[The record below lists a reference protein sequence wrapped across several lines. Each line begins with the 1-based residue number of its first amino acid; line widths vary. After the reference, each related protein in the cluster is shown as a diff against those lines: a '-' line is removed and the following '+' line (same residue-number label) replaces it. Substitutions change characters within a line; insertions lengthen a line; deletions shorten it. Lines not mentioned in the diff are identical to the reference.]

1 MIALNDPTSPTM
13 PARYEPMRGL
23 ALWGEEEVAA
33 GHEVLKSRSLFR
45 YYGPALQH
53 RVEEFETRFGAA
65 HEVPHVVGVS
75 SGTSALTCAL
85 IGMGMPAG
93 AEVIVPAATFIGCVS
108 AIVAARGVPVFADI
122 DESLTLDPTAWESL
136 ITERTFAVMPVHL
149 NNAAADMDPVLA
161 VARQH
166 GIRVLEDAAQACG
179 VRYRGRPVG
188 SLGDAGA
195 FSFQL
200 EKNITAGEGGAVTTC
215 DPLVHDRVARY
226 QDQGGQFFTSRSGE
240 RGGTAGGPF
249 LGANLRMTEIAG
261 AVLSVQL
268 GRLPG
273 MLTRVRDIARRI
285 RKELSG
291 SDVTWRAL
299 PDEEG
304 SGGDLTLLTE
314 NRMAARRLVTRL
326 TAAGVPAATLYQGR
340 MVYQNPAVSAGRT
353 AWGTEWTPPA
363 RLRTSEALLGRS
375 VTVGLGATMTEDDV
389 AHVIDSLR
397 DAVAPGATGST
408 L

>member
-1 MIALNDPTSPTM
+1 VTNPLTPPV
-13 PARYEPMRGL
+13 PPRYEPMRGL
-23 ALWGEEEVAA
+23 ALWGEEEKAA
-33 GHEVLKSRSLFR
+33 AVEVLESRSLFR
-45 YYGPALQH
+45 YYGPALQR
-53 RVEEFETRFGAA
+53 RVEDFETRFGAL

-75 SGTSALTCAL
+75 SGTAALTCAL
-85 IGMGMPAG
+85 IGMGIPAG

-108 AIVAARGVPVFADI
+108 AVVAARGVPVFADI
-122 DESLTLDPTAWESL
+122 DESLTLDPAAWEPLVS
-136 ITERTFAVMPVHL
+136 ERTFAVMPVHL
-149 NNAAADMDPVLA
+149 NNAAADMDPILA
-161 VARQH
+161 VARKH

-200 EKNITAGEGGAVTTC
+200 EKNITAGEGGAVTTG
-215 DPLVHDRVARY
+215 DPLVHDRAARY
-226 QDQGGQFFTSRSGE
+226 QDQGGQFLTSRGGE
-240 RGGTAGGPF
+240 RGGTEGGPF

-261 AVLSVQL
+261 ALLSVQL
-268 GRLPG
+268 DRLPP
-273 MLTRVRDIARRI
+273 MLTRLRDIARTI
-285 RKELSG
+285 RKELSDV
-291 SDVTWRAL
+291 DVTWRAL

-314 NRMAARRLVTRL
+314 NRMAARRVVTQL

-340 MVYQNPAVSAGRT
+340 MVYQNPAVHAGRT
-353 AWGTEWTPPA
+353 AWDTEWTPPS

-375 VTVGLGATMTEDDV
+375 VTVALGATMTDDDV

-397 DAVAPGATGST
+397 AALVPAGAAEGAR
-408 L
+408 